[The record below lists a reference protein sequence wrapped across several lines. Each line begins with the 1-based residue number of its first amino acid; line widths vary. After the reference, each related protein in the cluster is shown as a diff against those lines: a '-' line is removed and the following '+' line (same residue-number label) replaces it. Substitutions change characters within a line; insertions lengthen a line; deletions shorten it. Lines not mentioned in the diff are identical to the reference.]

1 MKNRM
6 KKILTLAV
14 AGCMV
19 CSLAACG
26 SSGSGEST
34 EEEEVAAAD
43 SVEEV
48 TDAEEAAD
56 EEQEEGSAH
65 AGEPVED
72 TGVVYKVGICNYVN
86 DPSLE
91 QIENAIGAELDAQG
105 PELGVTFSYE
115 DYSFNGQGD
124 QTNLNSIG
132 AQLVAEDV
140 DIIIAIATPTALVM
154 QNATADTDIPVVFSA
169 VSDPVGS
176 DLVAS
181 MDEPGGSITGTS
193 DALAT
198 EDIFNIILAL
208 DPDVTNVGL
217 LYDSSQDSS
226 TQAIADAKA
235 YLDEAGITY
244 TEKTGTTTDDLSLA
258 ADSLIASGCEG
269 GCTPTDNTVLVAEPS
284 IYQKFIDA
292 GVKHYCGADSFALV
306 GAFCGYGVDYENLGT
321 MTADMVI
328 DILYGE
334 QDPATTPVMTFDN
347 GKASINTDTC
357 ESLGLDYDEISE
369 TFAPLCTAVE
379 PLTTSTS
386 FEEE

>member
-48 TDAEEAAD
+48 TEAEEAAD

-140 DIIIAIATPTALVM
+140 DIIVAIATPTALVM

-198 EDIFNIILAL
+198 EDIFDIILAL

-258 ADSLIASGCEG
+258 ADSLIASGCEVVF
-269 GCTPTDNTVLVAEPS
+269 TPTDNTVQVAEPS

-357 ESLGLDYDEISE
+357 EALGLDYDEISE
-369 TFAPLCTAVE
+369 TIAPLCTAVE

-386 FEEE
+386 FDEE